1 MLGDEPYPADHS
13 QFLENRIALNDSF
26 EHPECGYVKTHVV
39 IYAAKFGNRKLL
51 EKLVARGLQLG
62 LQGPIFIFSEGSICI
77 TNAFGAAVSFGNI
90 QTLKYLIEKMPLD

>member
-1 MLGDEPYPADHS
+1 M
-13 QFLENRIALNDSF
+13 
-26 EHPECGYVKTHVV
+26 V

-62 LQGPIFIFSEGSICI
+62 LQGPVLKSSEGSIWI
-77 TNAFGAAVSFGNI
+77 TNAIGVAVCVGNI